1 MKKAKMIFLGLLV
14 LVLIAIIVLVIVKA
28 NDKDEKTDAMKF
40 KEEYSEVADD
50 NVFVY
55 KDIDEIIDIMEDG
68 SGVIYLGF
76 PECPWCQAYVKYLD
90 EVAKEMEIDEVYYY
104 NIYEDRK
111 NNTENYKKIVKLL
124 SERLQK
130 DEDGNKRVF
139 VPNVS
144 FHANGKLVGNNNE
157 TSFDTNGIE
166 TPSDYWTEE
175 EVKDLRASLV
185 KYMTRVIEQTSTCT
199 DCNKK

>member
-1 MKKAKMIFLGLLV
+1 MKKGKIIFLGLLV
-14 LVLIAIIVLVIVKA
+14 LVLIAIIVLVVVK
-28 NDKDEKTDAMKF
+28 NNEEEKTDAMKF
-40 KEEYSEVADD
+40 KEEYSEVASD

-55 KDIDEIIDIMEDG
+55 KDVDEIIDIMEDG
-68 SGVIYLGF
+68 SGIVYLGF

-90 EVAKEMEIDEVYYY
+90 EVAKEMEIEEVYYY

-111 NNTENYKKIVKLL
+111 NNTDEYKKIVKLL
-124 SERLQK
+124 SDRLQR

-157 TSFDTNGIE
+157 TSLDTKGLENPG
-166 TPSDYWTEE
+166 DYWTED
-175 EVKDLRASLV
+175 EVKDLKASLE
-185 KYMTRVIEQTSTCT
+185 KYMNRVIDQTSTCT

>member
-1 MKKAKMIFLGLLV
+1 MIFLGLLV

-157 TSFDTNGIE
+157 TSLDTNGIE

>member
-14 LVLIAIIVLVIVKA
+14 LVLIAIIVLIVVKV
-28 NDKDEKTDAMKF
+28 NDKTEKTDAMKF

-130 DEDGNKRVF
+130 DENGNKRIF

-157 TSFDTNGIE
+157 TSLNTNGIE
-166 TPSDYWTEE
+166 TPSDYWTEN
-175 EVKDLRASLV
+175 EVKDLKASLV